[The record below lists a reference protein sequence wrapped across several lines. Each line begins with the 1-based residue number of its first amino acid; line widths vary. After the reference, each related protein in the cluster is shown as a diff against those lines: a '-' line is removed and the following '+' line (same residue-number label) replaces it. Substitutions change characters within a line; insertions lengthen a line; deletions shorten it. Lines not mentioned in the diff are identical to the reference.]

1 MREFA
6 SFNTLRII
14 VAAIAVLGCLGLTAV
29 VSSVAGGATKT
40 AVLASNT
47 PWG

>member
-14 VAAIAVLGCLGLTAV
+14 VSAIAVLGCLGLAAV
-29 VSSVAGGATKT
+29 VPSVADGATKT
-40 AVLASNT
+40 TVLASNT

>member
-6 SFNTLRII
+6 SFTTLRII
-14 VAAIAVLGCLGLTAV
+14 VSAVAVLGCLGLAAV
-29 VSSVAGGATKT
+29 IPSVADGAPTT
-40 AVLASNT
+40 TVLASNT

>member
-6 SFNTLRII
+6 SFSTLRII
-14 VAAIAVLGCLGLTAV
+14 VSAVAVLGCLGLATIV
-29 VSSVAGGATKT
+29 PSVTDGPAKT
-40 AVLASNT
+40 TVLASNT

>member
-6 SFNTLRII
+6 SFNALRII
-14 VAAIAVLGCLGLTAV
+14 VSAIAVLGCVGLTAV
-29 VSSVAGGATKT
+29 VPSVAGGATKT